1 MMPMVTRAASSP
13 SARIIFDLR
22 SGNRRDWWEPSD
34 DREFLNRT
42 SCLEDQYADFTIQHQ
57 GRDFS
62 IDRNSRQGENIA
74 DNGAAKV
81 AYM

>member
-1 MMPMVTRAASSP
+1 MTHLYDTP
-13 SARIIFDLR
+13 L
-22 SGNRRDWWEPSD
+22 GNRRDWWEPSD
-34 DREFLNRT
+34 DREFLKRT
-42 SCLEDQYADFTIQHQ
+42 SCLVDQYADYTIRHQ
-57 GRDFS
+57 GRDYT